1 MDRARTRREPDTE
14 TINAVPASGL
24 VSNSCCSWRS
34 AQTRWSG
41 HLRRIGFPI
50 HLMQIGPLYNS
61 FLTAHGIPSVPK
73 RWLDSGE
80 SVGFQS
86 ARRQRLALN
95 FGRSLPAGL
104 FA

>member
-1 MDRARTRREPDTE
+1 
-14 TINAVPASGL
+14 
-24 VSNSCCSWRS
+24 
-34 AQTRWSG
+34 
-41 HLRRIGFPI
+41 
-50 HLMQIGPLYNS
+50 MQIGPLYNS

-104 FA
+104 FATCWCFNWRETQRSEVC